1 MTQIASLPV
10 LTVALGVGRSDWRD
24 PTGQTLIDISSY
36 VRTHRTTTGKMHEL
50 DRYETGTLTMEL
62 DNRLGAFTPFDTT
75 PKTYPIVGGG
85 TTSAYSPSDLSEPM
99 TYLQITATWSGTT
112 YNVFQG
118 YVSTWTLITPDEVNS
133 DVMVQAEDSM
143 KILSTTRVENPTLY
157 PTTITDQMRSL
168 VVRWQLVRC
177 GDAKANIAGG
187 LASYASNLWTIGNPS
202 VLGDVNVGQPGAHVY
217 DPSTAIDLSN
227 GTQVGAGIIV
237 WPDLNV
243 TNTSPSDYYIEAWIK
258 GAKTGDFLISNYR
271 PNNYQITGIGVD
283 STGRIRLQRRTLT
296 GGTPTDATLDAP
308 HTGPDVTDG
317 AWHLVGLQCLGGTIS
332 MFCDGAPVDSGYSDS
347 TQRLR
352 IPSVGAWINGTTT
365 LPVGTFSTT
374 ATVGD
379 IFIMRDYGLG
389 IFDMTPYVHDRY
401 RVGALM
407 QTESYSVRVVG
418 VTTSGGSATFDA
430 AGFAEGQ
437 TVSISGVT
445 PTGYN
450 GSYVITSATA
460 STFTVTNATTGSIS
474 VPGIASLASPKTTG
488 YAALE
493 VLEASGVI
501 PAVPAP
507 GLSSS
512 SAVNYSIDVGTASIG
527 VDTTSAINKTPAE
540 VCLTASDTELGAFVW
555 EHSNARFEFHDRFWW
570 ARNQVAG
577 ISATLSDQ
585 AGTVA
590 RYLGDV
596 EIVKD
601 DLDVWTK
608 AGISDITS
616 ANYTVTS
623 ANVNKYGPRTI
634 TRSTYADGK
643 ITAEALGNTIL
654 YRHQQP
660 SLRVS
665 RVDLASVTGS
675 TNMSTMLALG
685 LGDIVLFERRDA
697 SALIYSEQL
706 AVESISHDFNAEP
719 GRWATTYVLSPF
731 EIYGGP
737 YLTFDGTAPNV
748 LSGNFTLSSALVAG
762 NTYTS
767 ISVNA
772 TESAIHS
779 GARLT
784 LSSGTHSQAV
794 QLALYTPAAGSLS
807 LTMSS
812 FVANYSYPV
821 GTALTGVSLP
831 VGG

>member
-24 PTGQTLIDISSY
+24 PTGQTLIDISAY
-36 VRTHRTTTGKMHEL
+36 VRTHRTTSGKMHEL

-99 TYLQITATWSGTT
+99 TYVQITATWSGTT

-118 YVSTWTLITPDEVNS
+118 YVSTWTLVTPDEMNS

-157 PTTITDQMRSL
+157 PDLISAL
-168 VVRWQLVRC
+168 SGVWSFVRC
-177 GDAKANIAGG
+177 ADKKANTAGG
-187 LASYASNLWTIGNPS
+187 LVTSGAAYSAS
-202 VLGDVNVGQPGAHVY
+202 VLGSVNTGLAGAHVY

-227 GTQVGAGIIV
+227 GTQSPAGNILWTDIN
-237 WPDLNV
+237 PTNV
-243 TNTSPSDYYIEAWIK
+243 TSSPYYIEAWIK
-258 GAKTGDFLISNYR
+258 GATTGDFLISNYR
-271 PNNYQITGIGVD
+271 PNNYEITGIGVD

-296 GGTPTDATLDAP
+296 SSTPTDVTLIAP
-308 HTGPDVTDG
+308 HLGPDVTDG
-317 AWHLVGLQCLGGTIS
+317 AWHLVGLQCTGGVIS
-332 MFCDGAPVDSGYSDS
+332 IFCDGYPIGTYTDS
-347 TQRLR
+347 TQRVRTL
-352 IPSVGAWINGTTT
+352 SVGAWINGTTT
-365 LPVGTFSTT
+365 LPVGTYGTT
-374 ATVGD
+374 ATIADVLVIGG
-379 IFIMRDYGLG
+379 YGTSVTDQTTLV
-389 IFDMTPYVHDRY
+389 MDRY
-401 RVGALM
+401 RVGSLM
-407 QTESYSVRVVG
+407 QTIGYADQLSS
-418 VTTSGGSATFDA
+418 VTTSGGSATFDG
-430 AGFAEGQ
+430 AGFNAGQ
-437 TVSISGVT
+437 TVNISGCT
-445 PTGYN
+445 PTNYN
-450 GSYVITSATA
+450 GSYLVTSATA
-460 STFTVTNATTGSIS
+460 STFTVTNATTGALT
-474 VPGIASLASPKTTG
+474 VAGIASLASPKTTG

-527 VDTTSAINKTPAE
+527 ADTTSAINKTPAE

-601 DLDVWTK
+601 DLDLWTK

-616 ANYTVTS
+616 ANYTITS
-623 ANVNKYGPRTI
+623 ANVNQYGPRTI

-697 SALIYSEQL
+697 SALVYSEQL
-706 AVESISHDFNAEP
+706 AVESISHDFSAEP
-719 GRWATTYVLSPF
+719 GRWVTTYVLSPF

-779 GARLT
+779 GAFFT
-784 LSSGTHSQAV
+784 LSSGTQSQAV
-794 QLALYTPAAGSLS
+794 QLALYTPAAGSTS